1 MGKGGI
7 RLKRI
12 ISAWIEQLIEFE
24 SKGEMDRYI
33 QDMNRKGKQY
43 QIVSAE
49 DFVLRIKIQYNNNS
63 MGANEKVCNKAIKE
77 NDPFNVPVKVIAK
90 LLHKKKDFIYKGL
103 RQGIFP
109 WGYAVKTSSVWSYYV
124 NSKKFTEFTGIEVKM

>member
-1 MGKGGI
+1 MDGRRI

-24 SKGEMDRYI
+24 SKGEMDKYI
-33 QDMNRKGKQY
+33 QDMDRRKKKY

-49 DFVLRIKIQYNNNS
+49 DSVLRIKIQYNNNS
-63 MGANEKVCNKAIKE
+63 MGTNEKVNDLTTKE
-77 NDPFNVPVKVIAK
+77 NKPFNIPVKTVAK

-103 RQGIFP
+103 QRGIFP
-109 WGYAVKTSSVWSYYV
+109 WGYAVKTSSVWSYYI
-124 NSKKFTEFTGIEVKM
+124 NSKKFTEYTGIEVKT